1 MSPLKEIPSDLL
13 LVVCVFF
20 DKGALQKLFHAQN
33 LLVEEH
39 QGDGHRRVPC
49 VREGEKNTDV
59 HEVEAYERRI
69 AADAVDIALHKRV
82 SFFSG
87 MPTRQLPF
95 IVSMP
100 AMKNPTPS
108 AAMPIPVHC
117 SQQGRVGIP
126 HQMLAISTAGLL
138 IYIIQLEYQG
148 LASLIF
154 LQSVGPSLH
163 YLSRCLLASHHLLV
177 CKPWHICLLM
187 VSDR

>member
-1 MSPLKEIPSDLL
+1 MENISDLRLFNHSEVLCYGPRFSSSNDFNRACILIGVKKNIVPL
-13 LVVCVFF
+13 LGRYSIGIQVAFISI
-20 DKGALQKLFHAQN
+20 GQ
-33 LLVEEH
+33 
-39 QGDGHRRVPC
+39 
-49 VREGEKNTDV
+49 
-59 HEVEAYERRI
+59 
-69 AADAVDIALHKRV
+69 
-82 SFFSG
+82 
-87 MPTRQLPF
+87 PTFNISQLPF

-126 HQMLAISTAGLL
+126 HQMLAISTAGML